1 MSQII
6 DENGKKKFDLRV
18 TILDPKT
25 GKVQKHQPYQFHC
38 RKGHDPEQWYVRA
51 GVRYAMN
58 GDRLDP
64 LPKAAQVTQS
74 ESFANVPAP
83 KAKPVNVEDGLL

>member
-6 DENGKKKFDLRV
+6 DENGKKHFDLRV

-25 GKVQKHQPYQFHC
+25 GKIQKHQPYQFHC
-38 RKGHDPEQWYVRA
+38 RKGHDPEQWYVRD

-64 LPKAAQVTQS
+64 LPKQAAPAPV
-74 ESFANVPAP
+74 AAP
-83 KAKPVNVEDGLL
+83 KAPANVEDGLI